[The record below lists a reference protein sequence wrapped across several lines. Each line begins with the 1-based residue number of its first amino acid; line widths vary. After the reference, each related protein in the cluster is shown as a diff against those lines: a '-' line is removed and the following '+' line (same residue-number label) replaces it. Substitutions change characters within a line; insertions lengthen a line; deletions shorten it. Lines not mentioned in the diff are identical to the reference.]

1 MSVLAG
7 FESRALL
14 GCSVLLNTHSHLN
27 MINSYQTE
35 NSSNLEETVNNYQS
49 NEEEEK
55 AKRELL
61 QQKHYFLFNELQTM
75 SSELPL

>member
-1 MSVLAG
+1 
-7 FESRALL
+7 
-14 GCSVLLNTHSHLN
+14 

-55 AKRELL
+55 AKREML